1 MCVLA
6 SVWLG
11 ESWSQSLS
19 TCRSQPIVESNSL
32 LFSQAALDTF
42 PFPQYMALFIYS
54 PDSAW
59 SGERTHEEE
68 EEGGRWVAAG

>member
-11 ESWSQSLS
+11 ESWSQSLC
-19 TCRSQPIVESNSL
+19 TCRSQPVVESNSL

-42 PFPQYMALFIYS
+42 PFPQY
-54 PDSAW
+54 
-59 SGERTHEEE
+59 THC
-68 EEGGRWVAAG
+68 